1 MNETILLIGV
11 VTFIIYTAFHIFY
24 TIELMRTNHALRA
37 FLKNTEGNLNASLS
51 ELKGTLENMKK
62 ITSNVG
68 GITNDVR
75 TITDTVMIL
84 EKGIQA
90 LYGKVKDEV
99 TTTAGPNIAGLKAG
113 ITTGVATLVRSLQE
127 RRSDDDER
135 RS

>member
-1 MNETILLIGV
+1 MNQTILLIGV
-11 VTFIIYTAFHIFY
+11 VTFIIYAAFHIFY
-24 TIELMRTNHALRA
+24 IIGLLRTNYALRA
-37 FLKNTEGNLNASLS
+37 FLKNTEGNLNATLV

-62 ITSNVG
+62 ITANVG
-68 GITNDVR
+68 GITQDVR

-84 EKGIQA
+84 EKGVQA

-99 TTTAGPNIAGLKAG
+99 APVAGANIAGLKAG

-127 RRSDDDER
+127 RRGDDDER